1 MIKIDNKDLEIRGK
15 GVDIVQEF
23 CSIIQG
29 IRVEQPE
36 MLAGVMMAWTDIMA
50 KDLEH
55 VNIDLAKMIG
65 NVAAD
70 WIELN
75 EVE

>member
-1 MIKIDNKDLEIRGK
+1 MIKIDNEDLEIRGI
-15 GVDIVQEF
+15 GIEIVQEF
-23 CSIIQG
+23 CGIIQG
-29 IRVEQPE
+29 IRAGQPE
-36 MLAGVMMAWTDIMA
+36 MLAGVMMAWTDILA

-55 VNIDLAKMIG
+55 VNIDLAKRIG